1 MPERTLKDV
10 LQGKKR
16 RPPDI
21 WSAQDYEN
29 AIKRQQARQKD
40 WKKYTHWPN
49 PFTALMK
56 SLHITAC
63 EHTWQALVEF
73 YGLSALE
80 FFFTTLVPSPVEI
93 TRKAT
98 MGNYKCGLYFLP
110 KQKSPLDLIWV
121 DGSASRALVEIAR
134 PATTAIF
141 YWWAAETAYLALNTT
156 STLMLAGEFC
166 DLEGNECLLRDGD
179 LPIPGSAH
187 DFEGAAALY
196 EEIYDPNNRYPQL
209 GYFIEFHNVQAASV
223 MAVGYIAAGPSS
235 MSNVSVGI
243 RWNTE
248 EPEWV
253 FLGNVGEEK
262 VVKFSVSSSKQWT
275 GSNFVSVWFKGHR
288 DALAVLPNSIHVDR
302 FTAKCTDASPPDYPN
317 FNAFPFKEPLLKNC
331 WQKYWADE
339 L

>member
-56 SLHITAC
+56 SLHVTAC

-98 MGNYKCGLYFLP
+98 MGNYKCGMYFLP

-179 LPIPGSAH
+179 CPIPGGAH
-187 DFEGAAALY
+187 DFLGAAALY
-196 EEIYDPNNRYPQL
+196 EEIYDPKNRYPQL
-209 GYFIEFHNVQAASV
+209 GYFMEFYDVNFASV
-223 MAVGYIAAGPSS
+223 MAVGYIAAGPAT
-235 MSNVSVGI
+235 MSNVFVGI
-243 RWNTE
+243 GWRDE
-248 EPEWV
+248 EPEWQPI
-253 FLGNVGEEK
+253 GNIAAEGVA
-262 VVKFSVSSSKQWT
+262 KFSVSSTHAVGQ
-275 GSNFVSVWFKGHR
+275 SNFAGVWFKGHR
-288 DALAVLPNSIHVDR
+288 DQLAVLPNECHVDR
-302 FTAKCTDASPPDYPN
+302 FTGKVGEMGPPDYPN
-317 FNAFPFKEPLLKNC
+317 FSHFPFKEPLLKNC